1 VLREKR
7 NESKESNAGIVAQN
21 ESTSTTLSLCFPTSQ
36 KRRRQIKRKPLG
48 VANQSLSLSLTDHHG
63 RTGRRTTR
71 RERERE
77 REREKRN
84 SVRDRVIL
92 YFEDKALGLFDHTI
106 ISFFFCIFVFNFR
119 RGGERER
126 ERELKERG
134 GRDR

>member
-48 VANQSLSLSLTDHHG
+48 VANQSLSLSLLQITTDGREEEQHG
-63 RTGRRTTR
+63 
-71 RERERE
+71 
-77 REREKRN
+77 EREKRN

-106 ISFFFCIFVFNFR
+106 ISFFFCIFVFNFH

>member
-1 VLREKR
+1 LFLIFAE
-7 NESKESNAGIVAQN
+7 G
-21 ESTSTTLSLCFPTSQ
+21 
-36 KRRRQIKRKPLG
+36 
-48 VANQSLSLSLTDHHG
+48 
-63 RTGRRTTR
+63 
-71 RERERE
+71 E

-106 ISFFFCIFVFNFR
+106 ISFFFCIFVFNFH